1 MDDAAQIDRLIEV
14 MQELQGLVDQL
25 HSRYEDTDL
34 ILGMIVAL
42 IITTQIPN
50 VTILP
55 NIREE
60 VAYA

>member
-14 MQELQGLVDQL
+14 MQELQGLVEQL
-25 HSRYEDTDL
+25 HTSYENTDL
-34 ILGMIVAL
+34 ILGMMVAL
-42 IITTQIPN
+42 IMTTQIPN

>member
-1 MDDAAQIDRLIEV
+1 
-14 MQELQGLVDQL
+14 MQELQGLVEQL
-25 HSRYEDTDL
+25 HTRYEDTDL

>member
-14 MQELQGLVDQL
+14 MQELQGLVEQL
-25 HSRYEDTDL
+25 HTRYEDTDL

>member
-1 MDDAAQIDRLIEV
+1 MDEAAQIDRLIEV

-25 HSRYEDTDL
+25 HTSYEDTDL
-34 ILGMIVAL
+34 ILGMMVAL
-42 IITTQIPN
+42 IMTTQIPN

>member
-1 MDDAAQIDRLIEV
+1 MGANNLGDND
-14 MQELQGLVDQL
+14 MQELQGLVEQL
-25 HSRYEDTDL
+25 HTSYENTDL
-34 ILGMIVAL
+34 ILGMMVAL
-42 IITTQIPN
+42 IMTTQIPN